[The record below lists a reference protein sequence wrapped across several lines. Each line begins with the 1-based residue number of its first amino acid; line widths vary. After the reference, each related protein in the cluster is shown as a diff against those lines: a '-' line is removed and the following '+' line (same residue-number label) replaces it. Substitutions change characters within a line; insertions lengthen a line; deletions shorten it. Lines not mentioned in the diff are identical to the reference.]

1 MRFPRAAAVLAGGI
15 LLTGCSASQVTLQ
28 SRPTDADS
36 GHDLAALVAD
46 TAHCRD
52 LEYLDD
58 TENQWAFTCQSGDA
72 TYDIRV
78 VSDESAKRALLR
90 QLGARQPVKAGRYF
104 LVQAALQADLQ
115 PSGDTDRFPGEIQKG
130 AG

>member
-1 MRFPRAAAVLAGGI
+1 MRLSRAVAVIAGGF
-15 LLTGCSASQVTLQ
+15 LLAGCSASHVTLQ

-78 VSDESAKRALLR
+78 VSDENAKGALLR
-90 QLGARQPVKAGRYF
+90 QLGARQPVKAGAYF
-104 LVQAALQADLQ
+104 LVLAALRADLQ
-115 PSGDTDRFPGEIQKG
+115 PSGDLDRFPGAVQQG
-130 AG
+130 AP

>member
-1 MRFPRAAAVLAGGI
+1 MLAGGI
-15 LLTGCSASQVTLQ
+15 LLTGCSPSHVTLQ
-28 SRPTDADS
+28 SRPTDEDS

-72 TYDIRV
+72 TNDIRV
-78 VSDESAKRALLR
+78 VSDESTKRALLR
-90 QLGARQPVKAGRYF
+90 QLGAGQPVKVGAYF
-104 LVQAALQADLQ
+104 LVLAALRADLQ
-115 PSGDTDRFPGEIQKG
+115 PSGHLDRFPGTLLPG
-130 AG
+130 SA